1 MAFNELGDMDILV
14 SRIGKRMAEAD
25 DVIRKGAARDW
36 LYLVCDV
43 ESRDYISLADE
54 KLALTAVYDC

>member
-54 KLALTAVYDC
+54 KMALTAVYDC

>member
-1 MAFNELGDMDILV
+1 MTFNELGDMDILV

-54 KLALTAVYDC
+54 KMALTAVYDC